1 MLAIVN
7 TFKVARSGIILS
19 AILALSLGAR
29 AKAQEVDGLEFQ
41 RHINASTEAVW
52 EAWTT
57 VEGARSFFSKDAVI
71 QGRVDGEYS
80 ILFFPDNPPGSRGAE
95 NMRILAFEPAA
106 GRFAFTWSSPPT
118 VPYARGQRTMVEV
131 LLEEGQNGGTDLV
144 LYHYGWGQAEDWPAA
159 RDYFKGAWEVV
170 LNRLEYR
177 FKHGPVDWSQVSEID
192 GLYYSG

>member
-1 MLAIVN
+1 MMNTDHSFKKGRAGIMLCTV
-7 TFKVARSGIILS
+7 
-19 AILALSLGAR
+19 LAVGLGTR
-29 AKAQEVDGLEFQ
+29 AQAQEVDALEFR
-41 RHINASTEAVW
+41 RHLNVSTEAVW

-57 VEGARSFFSKDAVI
+57 VEGARGFFGRDAI
-71 QGRVDGEYS
+71 IEGRVEGEYS
-80 ILFFPDNPPGSRGAE
+80 ILFFPENPPGSRGAE

-118 VPYARGQRTMVEV
+118 VPYARSQRTMVEV
-131 LLEEGQNGGTDLV
+131 LLAAGQNGGTDLV

-177 FKHGPVDWSQVSEID
+177 FEHGPVDWNRVSEIE